1 MMVTAWE
8 IRINW
13 SWSEDDESSYGTF
26 PFNDPLP
33 WVRRLIEGLFYLTWA
48 GLYLDSAAQI
58 KYQSRHLATSSGF
71 LIRQTWVIA
80 ITISIFH
87 SWRLMDL
94 VQNVLRYIEF
104 LNQTWKCFV
113 INIPGLRWWVRVSR
127 VEFGAMGQYHLAA
140 SLARALGITNW
151 TIIADNN
158 NSMQYH
164 NAQQQQQNTST

>member
-1 MMVTAWE
+1 MRCRCPLSWFKPNHLMMVTAWE

-33 WVRRLIEGLFYLTWA
+33 WVRRLIEGLFYLTWV

-71 LIRQTWVIA
+71 LIKQTRVIG

-87 SWRLMDL
+87 SWRLLYGFSLKCSQIYWIFKSNMKM
-94 VQNVLRYIEF
+94 F
-104 LNQTWKCFV
+104 CNQYPRTKMMSSCEPRRVWCDGSISFGSE
-113 INIPGLRWWVRVSR
+113 PGPGSR
-127 VEFGAMGQYHLAA
+127 HYKL
-140 SLARALGITNW
+140 
-151 TIIADNN
+151 DN
-158 NSMQYH
+158 YCR
-164 NAQQQQQNTST
+164 